1 MLSDPAA
8 RARWAKELVDASRPR
23 EEDHDPRDV
32 LNDFDRSIVG
42 TKAVALKIPLRSP
55 EECRRHLAL
64 AEETFRALRLQL
76 EGRRTDR
83 SHLFMARGVLR
94 NLNQRINAYR
104 MPAKD

>member
-1 MLSDPAA
+1 MLNDPAA

-23 EEDHDPRDV
+23 EEHDPRDV
-32 LNDFDRSIVG
+32 LCEFDRSIVG
-42 TKAVALKIPLRSP
+42 TKAVALKFPLRDP
-55 EECRRHLAL
+55 QELRRHLAL

-83 SHLFMARGVLR
+83 SHLFMGRGVLR
-94 NLNQRINAYR
+94 DLNQKINAYR

>member
-1 MLSDPAA
+1 MLSDPTA

-23 EEDHDPRDV
+23 DDIDDPRDV
-32 LNDFDRSIVG
+32 LNEFDRSIVG
-42 TKAVALKIPLRSP
+42 TKSVALKFPLRDP
-55 EECRRHLAL
+55 QECRRHLAL

-94 NLNQRINAYR
+94 ELNQKINAYR
-104 MPAKD
+104 TPSKD

>member
-1 MLSDPAA
+1 MLSDPTA

-23 EEDHDPRDV
+23 EELDDPRDV
-32 LNDFDRSIVG
+32 LCEFDRSIVG
-42 TKAVALKIPLRSP
+42 AKSVNLKFPLRDP
-55 EECRRHLAL
+55 QECRRHLEL
-64 AEETFRALRLQL
+64 AEETLRALRLKL

-94 NLNQRINAYR
+94 DLNQKINAYR

>member
-23 EEDHDPRDV
+23 EELADPRDV
-32 LNDFDRSIVG
+32 LCEFDRSIVG
-42 TKAVALKIPLRSP
+42 HKAVALKIPLRDP
-55 EECRRHLAL
+55 QELRRHLAL

-83 SHLFMARGVLR
+83 SHLFMGRGVLR
-94 NLNQRINAYR
+94 DLNQKINAYR